1 MNRYDNVTGKGE
13 RDMFGKKMP
22 SGGGMSATDIWMWC
36 GLCVVMLGVV
46 GILSGGGRGGR
57 VLRCDEG
64 IYEDVVSGEVGLSVL
79 CGWEYPSREINRA
92 GWENPSDVE
101 EEELIEWDV
110 ASYE

>member
-1 MNRYDNVTGKGE
+1 MNKYGNVSGRKESVMSVKKVGN
-13 RDMFGKKMP
+13 FG
-22 SGGGMSATDIWMWC
+22 GRLATDIWVWC

-46 GILSGGGRGGR
+46 GILSGGGRRGK

-79 CGWEYPSREINRA
+79 CGWEYPSDI
-92 GWENPSDVE
+92 E

-110 ASYE
+110 AGGVE